1 MGLMWLILK
10 PILGILRAI
19 PWWAYVIALCLAW
32 GGYQRWRASST
43 AKAFQQ
49 AQADAAAER
58 EKALTESLET
68 YSNRV
73 AAQRKAIDD
82 AEQKST
88 KARADASAATAAAGR
103 LRVQL
108 AAIQSGASAPHSSA
122 ASASQAEGLADLLSN
137 CADRY
142 RSVAEVADRSIIAG
156 LACEASYQ
164 TLTSSPQ
171 AKPAQP

>member
-1 MGLMWLILK
+1 MWLLLK
-10 PILGILRAI
+10 PVLGILRAI

-32 GGYQRWRASST
+32 GGYQRWRATST

-49 AQADAAAER
+49 AQAEAAAER

-68 YSNRV
+68 YSIRV
-73 AAQRKAIDD
+73 EAQRKAIDD
-82 AEQKST
+82 AEKQSN
-88 KARADASAATAAAGR
+88 KARTDAAAAGAAAGR

-108 AAIQSGASAPHSSA
+108 AAIKAGASAPHSAA
-122 ASASQAEGLADLLSN
+122 ASASQTAGLADLLAQ

-156 LACEASYQ
+156 LTCQASYQ
-164 TLTSSPQ
+164 TLMSTTQPK
-171 AKPAQP
+171 AAQP

>member
-1 MGLMWLILK
+1 MWLILK

-19 PWWAYVIALCLAW
+19 PWWAYLIAACLAW
-32 GGYQRWRASST
+32 GGYQRWRATST

-58 EKALTESLET
+58 EKALTESLVT

-88 KARADASAATAAAGR
+88 KARADASAATAAAGKLRQR
-103 LRVQL
+103 LV
-108 AAIQSGASAPHSSA
+108 AIQAGASDPNSSA
-122 ASASQAEGLADLLSN
+122 TAASQAAGLADILSN

-164 TLTSSPQ
+164 TLISSTQPK
-171 AKPAQP
+171 AAQP